1 MSEDSEPVVK
11 LFPAIDLRRG
21 RCVRL
26 QQGAPD
32 RETVYQT
39 DPFLVARQFVD
50 QGAEWLHVV
59 DLDAA
64 FGEGSNRTLI
74 RSLAEATPVRIQTG
88 GGLRREEDLVEV
100 LESAVARAIIG
111 TAAIERPDLVRL
123 AVERWGGERIAVG
136 LDARGGRLAVKGWQ
150 EETGADVI
158 EVAERLVEFG
168 LRTFIHTDIARDGM
182 LGGPNLAASI
192 ELAEKTGAEVI
203 VSGGVGS
210 LQDLATVR
218 DAARTH
224 PGIVGV
230 IVGKALY
237 EGKFGVAEAIEVLK

>member
-1 MSEDSEPVVK
+1 MRINSSELLSAARRQR
-11 LFPAIDLRRG
+11 FPL
-21 RCVRL
+21 
-26 QQGAPD
+26 
-32 RETVYQT
+32 
-39 DPFLVARQFVD
+39 FLVKAF
-50 QGAEWLHVV
+50 ETLHPG
-59 DLDAA
+59 DPPL
-64 FGEGSNRTLI
+64 E
-74 RSLAEATPVRIQTG
+74 LAWYLQAMCQALYEVHLGQE
-88 GGLRREEDLVEV
+88 RR
-100 LESAVARAIIG
+100 
-111 TAAIERPDLVRL
+111 LVRL

-168 LRTFIHTDIARDGM
+168 LRTFIHTDISRDGM

-210 LQDLATVR
+210 LQDLAAVR
-218 DAARTH
+218 EAARAQ

-230 IVGKALY
+230 IVGKAFNNASPY
-237 EGKFGVAEAIEVLK
+237 